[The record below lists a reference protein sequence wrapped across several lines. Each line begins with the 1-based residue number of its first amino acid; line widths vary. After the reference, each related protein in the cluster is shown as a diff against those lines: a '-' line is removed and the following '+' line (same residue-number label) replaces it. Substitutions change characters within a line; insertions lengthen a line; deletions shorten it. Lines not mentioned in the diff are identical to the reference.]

1 VIGALKLVLLATG
14 AVLGPTTLMPTPK
27 VPNAVPAPR
36 AHRRAAS
43 GAGMSVRYVTAGL
56 VAVMSLVA
64 CAAPDVHTDR
74 EGLVRVTRV
83 TRADGSVQLRVEPAR
98 GELQLNGQ
106 SPPRYVTADGVET
119 PLVGTLDAEGEKFVG
134 SAAAVVD
141 RGTGT
146 MLVSVCDTIVG
157 VCRKAV
163 VPIGA

>member
-1 VIGALKLVLLATG
+1 
-14 AVLGPTTLMPTPK
+14 
-27 VPNAVPAPR
+27 
-36 AHRRAAS
+36 
-43 GAGMSVRYVTAGL
+43 MSVRHVTAGL
-56 VAVMSLVA
+56 VAVMGLAA
-64 CAAPDVHTDR
+64 CTASDVRTDR

-83 TRADGSVQLRVEPAR
+83 MRTDGSVQLRVEPTR
-98 GELQLNGQ
+98 GELQLNGK

-119 PLVGTLDAEGEKFVG
+119 PLVGTLDAAGEKFVG

-141 RGTGT
+141 RSTGT